1 MPRCSRATTRSRPPG
16 GSLIPSSRPGRRTR
30 APSPST
36 RPAPP
41 APARRTRSCS
51 TPTSGGCSEQM
62 ASVGQIEGVWSEQDT
77 NPTAIDGALRHLLV
91 EAHTKE
97 HGYVPARVLNV
108 IIVVDRQFKGEIA
121 NRLERVGRYHPSR
134 TVLVAVESGRTTID
148 AHVQVEVEDADGG
161 IAVGAES
168 VEIDVG
174 PKHLPVLD
182 TIVDPLLVSDLTSV
196 VWAPHGHEEAID
208 ALHRLVQVVLIDSAQ
223 QMKAT
228 EAVKRAADV
237 AKDAYIVDLAWLR
250 STPWRERIAAT
261 FDPPAWRQSLR
272 EISGISV
279 TAREDSIVAAVLLL
293 GWLSCRLG
301 WQPSELIR
309 QEGVFHGTAHSK
321 RQDIKVKLY
330 AETDLPVP
338 GLSGVQIETASG
350 SKLSLDRGPG
360 GLQAKRV
367 TRDGR
372 ESSWVVLG
380 ASRGESGILGEGIRQ
395 ALLRDPTYRPALGCA
410 HTYLG
415 IV

>member
-36 RPAPP
+36 RR
-41 APARRTRSCS
+41 ARPGRASRTRSCS

-62 ASVGQIEGVWSEQDT
+62 PSVGQIEGAWSEQDT

-108 IIVVDRQFKGEIA
+108 IIVVDRQFKGEIS

-134 TVLVAVESGRTTID
+134 TVLVAVEPRRTTID
-148 AHVQVEVEDADGG
+148 AWAQVTAQAEDGD
-161 IAVGAES
+161 IAVGTEQI
-168 VEIDVG
+168 EIDIG
-174 PKHLPVLD
+174 PKHLDVLD
-182 TIVDPLLVSDLTSV
+182 AIVDPLLVTDLTTV
-196 VWAPHGHEEAID
+196 VWAPHGHDEAVD
-208 ALHRLVQVVLIDSAQ
+208 ALRRLVQVVLIDSAQ
-223 QMKAT
+223 QMNAT
-228 EAVKRAADV
+228 AAIKRASDV
-237 AKDAYIVDLAWLR
+237 AQDAYIVDLAWLR

-261 FDPPAWRQSLR
+261 FDPPMWRNQLR
-272 EISGISV
+272 EISAISV
-279 TAREDSIVAAVLLL
+279 TAREDSVVAGVLLL

-301 WQPSELIR
+301 WSASELIK
-309 QEGVFHGTAHSK
+309 QDGVYMGTAHNK
-321 RQDIKVKLY
+321 RQDVKVKLY
-330 AETDLPVP
+330 AQADLSVP

-350 SKLSLDRGPG
+350 NHFTLDRGPG
-360 GLQAKRV
+360 GLQAKRI
-367 TRDGR
+367 TRNGK

-395 ALLRDPTYRPALGCA
+395 ALLRDPTYRPALKCA
-410 HTYLG
+410 SAFLG
-415 IV
+415 TV

>member
-1 MPRCSRATTRSRPPG
+1 MPRCSRATTRSRLPG
-16 GSLIPSSRPGRRTR
+16 GSSIPSWRRGPRTR
-30 APSPST
+30 IRSPST
-36 RPAPP
+36 RRAPP
-41 APARRTRSCS
+41 APASRTRSCW

-62 ASVGQIEGVWSEQDT
+62 PSVGQIEGVWSEQDT

-134 TVLVAVESGRTTID
+134 TVLVAVEPRRTTID

-161 IAVGAES
+161 IAVGTET
-168 VEIDVG
+168 VEIDIG
-174 PKHLPVLD
+174 SKHLSVLD
-182 TIVDPLLVSDLTSV
+182 TIVDPVLVPDLTTV

-208 ALHRLVQVVLIDSAQ
+208 ALRRLVQVVLIDSAQ
-223 QMKAT
+223 QMNAT
-228 EAVKRAADV
+228 EAIRRASDV

-261 FDPPAWRQSLR
+261 FDPPTWRQSLR

-279 TAREDSIVAAVLLL
+279 TAREDSVVAGVLLL

-301 WQPSELIR
+301 WEASELIK
-309 QEGVFHGTAHSK
+309 QDGVFRGTAHGK
-321 RQDIKVKLY
+321 RQDVKIKLY
-330 AETDLPVP
+330 AQADLEVP
-338 GLSGVQIETASG
+338 GLSGVEIETASG
-350 SKLSLDRGPG
+350 TKFTLDRGPG
-360 GLQAKRV
+360 GLRATR
-367 TRDGR
+367 TARDGKQT
-372 ESSWVVLG
+372 SWVVLG

-395 ALLRDPTYRPALGCA
+395 ALLRDPTYKPALDCA
-410 HTYLG
+410 RAFLG
-415 IV
+415 TV